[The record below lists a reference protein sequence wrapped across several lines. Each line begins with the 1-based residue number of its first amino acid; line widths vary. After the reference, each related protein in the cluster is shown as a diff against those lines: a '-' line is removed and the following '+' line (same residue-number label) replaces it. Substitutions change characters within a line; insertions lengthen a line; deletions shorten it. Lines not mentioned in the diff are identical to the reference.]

1 MSDPQEEDV
10 TGGEQEEVI
19 AMEEDSPELETEAT
33 SIWDVAR
40 QNSSKMVLASVVD
53 DMEDRAAKQKDEL
66 LQLRRRAEDAEAAL
80 SSTRQTV
87 ETLEASALQDAETKK
102 ELEKKFREAS
112 QETQVLKESISNEK
126 ERADRVGV
134 ESDRLREEI
143 RYAFT
148 VAYKTCKRNSCYSFF
163 HFAANL
169 TL

>member
-80 SSTRQTV
+80 SSTRQTAK
-87 ETLEASALQDAETKK
+87 TLEASALQDAETKK

-148 VAYKTCKRNSCYSFF
+148 VTYKTRKGNSRFSFF
-163 HFAANL
+163 RFAANL